1 MVGKNG
7 ILFVRLPEILVLGM
21 KEAQKFVY
29 ELELLGVTKAEPEKI
44 G

>member
-1 MVGKNG
+1 MVRKKSV
-7 ILFVRLPEILVLGM
+7 FFAHLPEILVLGM
-21 KEAQKFVY
+21 KEGQKFVY